1 MSVAPTSPAIS
12 PQAFRSFLVIER
24 NGEQLPLSEALD
36 DWQRADF
43 EALDAAWVR
52 VCGGPNE
59 GPQGAWLERPR
70 GHSKTSDIAAQVA
83 YALVASPMP
92 IRGIA
97 AAASKD
103 QARILRDS
111 VLKLKR
117 LNPELLGILTVNLY
131 AIKNDQTG
139 SELQI
144 LSADADTSFGAQP
157 DFVIAD
163 EVSHWPDLEGQTLWG
178 SLFSASAKNA
188 HCLLLAI
195 TNAGSTD
202 SWQYATREGLRL
214 ESSWYFHSL
223 DGIQASW
230 LDEDRLEQ
238 QERLLPPILY
248 ARYWRNEWTGSSQT
262 AFTPEQIQAAIEA
275 GQTVNPSLPSVD
287 HAANLVGRGWAFFAA
302 LDLGV
307 RQDFSALAIV
317 AKHVGWLDY
326 RERPRP
332 LTAMQRALID
342 AGELDEPEP
351 EYEERGETGTNRI
364 RLMSLTLWRPASG
377 VHVDIGEIER
387 AILLSHARLN
397 LNTLWADPSQAE
409 YLGQRLRKQG
419 VPVISRDQTL
429 PALHEQCLACLD
441 SFREGTIELPEVE
454 ELPALLSDLERAQ
467 IQARQTK
474 VRLVSP
480 RIAGE
485 GHGDCL
491 TSLSLAMTA
500 AKFSP
505 SGRLPTIP
513 DTHDLITVI

>member
-1 MSVAPTSPAIS
+1 M
-12 PQAFRSFLVIER
+12 IER
-24 NGEQLPLSEALD
+24 DGMSMPLADALE

-43 EALDAAWVR
+43 EALDLSWIR
-52 VCGGPNE
+52 VCGGPSQ

-83 YALVASPMP
+83 YALLASPMP

-163 EVSHWPDLEGQTLWG
+163 EVSHWPDLEGQSLWG

-230 LDEDRLEQ
+230 LDEQRLEQ

-248 ARYWRNEWTGSSQT
+248 RRYWRNEWTGSSQT
-262 AFTPEQIQAAIEA
+262 AFTPEQIAQALEA
-275 GQTVNPSLPSVD
+275 GKSEFLGLPSVD
-287 HAANLVGRGWAFFAA
+287 QAATSIGRGMVFFGA

-317 AKHVGWLDY
+317 SKHVGYQEFIEKPVALS
-326 RERPRP
+326 RI
-332 LTAMQRALID
+332 QQALID
-342 AGELDEPEP
+342 LGEIEPPEP
-351 EYEERGETGTNRI
+351 EYEQEGEEGTGKL
-364 RLMSLTLWRPASG
+364 RLVHLQIWRPSQG
-377 VHVDIGEIER
+377 VHVDLTAVER
-387 AILLSHARLN
+387 AILEAHSKFNLSA
-397 LNTLWADPSQAE
+397 LWSDPSQAE
-409 YLGQRLRKQG
+409 FLGQRLRKAG
-419 VPVISRDQTL
+419 VPFESRDQTINS
-429 PALHEQCLACLD
+429 LHDQAITTLG
-441 SFREGTIELPEVE
+441 SFRDGEVELPELE
-454 ELPALLSDLERAQ
+454 ELPALLEDLERAQ
-467 IQARQTK
+467 IEARQTK
-474 VRLVSP
+474 VRLRSP

-485 GHGDCL
+485 GHGDAL
-491 TSLSLAMTA
+491 TSFSIAVTA

-513 DTHDLITVI
+513 TDQDLITVI